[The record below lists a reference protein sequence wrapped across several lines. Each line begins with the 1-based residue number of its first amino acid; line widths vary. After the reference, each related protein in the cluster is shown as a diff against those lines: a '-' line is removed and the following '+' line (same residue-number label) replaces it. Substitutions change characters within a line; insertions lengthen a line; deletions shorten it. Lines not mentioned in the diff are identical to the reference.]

1 MSCTSAACAAI
12 RCARCTERA
21 RWTAAGEAHSDA
33 DSESP
38 ADDGP
43 ATAYT
48 ISKPTTNDNTN
59 KNNSPRHPRATRT
72 AGASHSTPLHTISRA
87 QCTDRT
93 CYRPRQHSRTL
104 AGRRVDTAEHQRPLR
119 RRSGPPKPCD
129 EPTHQWERPQRIRRK
144 EGTNHLRRVD
154 SRGDDFTRYNDR
166 IVGGPARGI
175 QDSEIR
181 EGELALHI
189 SNTHEELTSAFK
201 KASKSEKGGKV

>member
-1 MSCTSAACAAI
+1 M
-12 RCARCTERA
+12 R
-21 RWTAAGEAHSDA
+21 GHSVR
-33 DSESP
+33 EMYRE
-38 ADDGP
+38 

-48 ISKPTTNDNTN
+48 NRKPTTNDNTN

-154 SRGDDFTRYNDR
+154 SRGEFR
-166 IVGGPARGI
+166 IAKSGKVNSPY
-175 QDSEIR
+175 
-181 EGELALHI
+181 
-189 SNTHEELTSAFK
+189 TSATLMRNSPQRSRRRQNQRK
-201 KASKSEKGGKV
+201 EGKCKPW